1 MTELAHYRATRATAD
16 TPARRVLRFLMQ
28 PAALGLLLALLAAS
42 LLGNWFHRQAAASF
56 LSEERARI
64 AILEGSALADFVA
77 GKLAVPAESLP
88 GDEGA
93 AGPDPVALLQPALL
107 DWVDRTPDDDS
118 IRVVRLGGAQLLAS
132 THPAERAGDLPRRLT
147 RDEKWLFDLGQE
159 LRAAADTNQAEG
171 VFRKPQIDVSR
182 VGSGRI
188 RVTVPYLA
196 DGAIAGF
203 VQHERPLEAVASA
216 RAPLPWPLLVV
227 LPVALLWLV
236 ALALNRSGGAATSAT
251 RWILFLVA
259 LGLFSAAWYLYSSR
273 AVAGLEGI
281 AGDGNASVASAYTEL
296 RARVAGDAADRAT
309 DAGSANP
316 WDVDIFQRPR
326 GLLAADGRMNA
337 EATEATLESFRRPF
351 VRSLWGNWALGAVI
365 LAFFALGAARK
376 LRETVSE
383 YRYAYLY
390 VTPAMV
396 GMLILVFFPFIYGIT
411 LSFTGQTIFNTN
423 QPLTELFV
431 GLQNYVD
438 ILGNFD
444 VAKRTAEGWVIN
456 YQNFYWTLF
465 ITICWTM
472 SNVAVGVGL
481 GMTLALVLNT
491 PGLRFKAIYRV
502 LLILPWAIPNY
513 ITALIWK
520 ALFHQQFGAINQA
533 IQMFGGEPVAWFDGV
548 FSSFITGLATNG
560 WLSFPFMMVV
570 ILGGLQSI
578 SADMYEAATVE
589 GATRRQQFW
598 SITLPLLKPTLVPAV
613 ILSVVWTFNMFNV
626 IYLVS
631 GGEPAGANEILITK
645 AYKIAFE
652 EYRYA
657 YSAAYS
663 TVIFLILL
671 VYGVFQTRMTR
682 ATEAVH
688 T

>member
-1 MTELAHYRATRATAD
+1 MTDLAQYPTTRAAPAD
-16 TPARRVLRFLMQ
+16 TPARRTLRFLLQ
-28 PAALGLLLALLAAS
+28 PAALGLALALLVAG
-42 LLGNWFHRQAAASF
+42 LLGNWFHRQASAELVAD
-56 LSEERARI
+56 RQARI
-64 AILEGSALADFVA
+64 SILEGSALADFVA
-77 GKLAVPAESLP
+77 IQV
-88 GDEGA
+88 GA
-93 AGPDPVALLQPALL
+93 NPEDQAPLQQALL
-107 DWVDRTPDDDS
+107 DWVERSPGDDD
-118 IRVVRLGGAQLLAS
+118 IRVVRLGGARLLAS
-132 THPAERAGDLPRRLT
+132 THPTDRAGELPRRLT
-147 RDEKWLFDLGQE
+147 REEKWLFDLGQE
-159 LRAAADTNQAEG
+159 LRAAADTNASEG
-171 VFRKPQIDVSR
+171 VFRKPQIEVSR
-182 VGSGRI
+182 PGEGRI
-188 RVTVPYLA
+188 RVTVPYLS
-196 DGAIAGF
+196 DGQIAGF
-203 VQHERPLEAVASA
+203 VQHDRPLPAVSPL
-216 RAPLPWPLLVV
+216 RAPLPLALLVV
-227 LPVALLWLV
+227 VPLAVLWLA
-236 ALALNRSGGAATSAT
+236 ALALNRQGGVAAGAGK
-251 RWILFLVA
+251 WILFLVA
-259 LGLFSAAWYLYSSR
+259 VGLFSLAWYLYSSR
-273 AVAGLEGI
+273 ALEGLGTL
-281 AGDGNASVASAYTEL
+281 ADEGQSAVAEAYQEL
-296 RARVAGDAADRAT
+296 RSRVTGSDAAASGPD
-309 DAGSANP
+309 NP
-316 WDVDIFQRPR
+316 WDVDVFQRPR
-326 GLLAADGRMNA
+326 GLLTADGSPNADAVRAAAD
-337 EATEATLESFRRPF
+337 S
-351 VRSLWGNWALGAVI
+351 VRQPYARAMWGNWLLGLAVI
-365 LAFFALGAARK
+365 AFFALGAARR
-376 LRETVSE
+376 LRETISE

-396 GMLILVFFPFIYGIT
+396 GMLILVFFPFAYGIA

-423 QPLTELFV
+423 QPLTDLFV
-431 GLQNYVD
+431 GLQNYRD
-438 ILGNFD
+438 ILGDFD
-444 VAKRTAEGWVIN
+444 VARHTADGWVIN

-465 ITICWTM
+465 ITICWTVA
-472 SNVAVGVGL
+472 NVAIGVGL
-481 GMTLALVLNT
+481 GMVLALALNT
-491 PGLRFKAIYRV
+491 PGLKFKAIYRV

-548 FSSFITGLATNG
+548 FTSFLTGLATNG

-589 GATRRQQFW
+589 GASRRQQFW

>member
-1 MTELAHYRATRATAD
+1 MTDLAQHRRTQAATAD
-16 TPARRVLRFLMQ
+16 TPARRALRFVAQ
-28 PAALGLLLALLAAS
+28 PAALGLLLGLLAAV
-42 LLGNWFHRQAAASF
+42 LLGNWFHRQAAVGLVGDEQS
-56 LSEERARI
+56 RI

-77 GKLAVPAESLP
+77 GKLAADPDGTESLQS
-88 GDEGA
+88 
-93 AGPDPVALLQPALL
+93 ALLG
-107 DWVDRTPDDDS
+107 WVERSPYEDS

-132 THPAERAGDLPRRLT
+132 THAAERAEALPRRLT

-159 LRAAADTNQAEG
+159 LRAAAETNAAEG

-182 VGSGRI
+182 PAPDRI
-188 RVTVPYLA
+188 RVTVPYL
-196 DGAIAGF
+196 DEGAIAGF
-203 VQHERPLEAVASA
+203 VQHERPLDVAAVVI
-216 RAPLPWPLLVV
+216 RPPLPLSLLLIVPLAV
-227 LPVALLWLV
+227 LWL
-236 ALALNRSGGAATSAT
+236 AATRLNPAGGVAAGVN
-251 RWILFLVA
+251 RWILFILALVV
-259 LGLFSAAWYLYSSR
+259 FSAAWYLYSGR
-273 AVAGLEGI
+273 AVDSLAGM
-281 AGDGNASVASAYTEL
+281 ANDGQSAVAQSYQEL
-296 RARVAGDAADRAT
+296 RDRVAGDAAGRMTGGGTAVN
-309 DAGSANP
+309 A
-316 WDVDIFQRPR
+316 WDVDEFQRPR
-326 GLLAADGRMNA
+326 SLLAADGSIDPA
-337 EATEATLESFRRPF
+337 ASAAAIAAFQRPF
-351 VRSLWGNWALGAVI
+351 VKALWGNWVLGAAI
-365 LAFFALGAARK
+365 LAIFALGVARRV
-376 LRETVSE
+376 RETLSE
-383 YRYAYLY
+383 FRHAYLY

-396 GMLILVFFPFIYGIT
+396 GMLVLVFFPFIYGIT

-423 QPLTELFV
+423 QPLTELWV
-431 GLQNYVD
+431 GLQNYID

-465 ITICWTM
+465 ITICWTV
-472 SNVAVGVGL
+472 SNVALGVGL
-481 GMTLALVLNT
+481 GMILALALNT
-491 PGLRFKAIYRV
+491 PGLRFKAVYRV

-513 ITALIWK
+513 ITALIWQ

-548 FSSFITGLATNG
+548 FSSFMTGLATNG

-578 SADMYEAATVE
+578 SADMYEAATVD

-598 SITLPLLKPTLVPAV
+598 RITLPLLKPTLVPAV

-682 ATEAVH
+682 ATEAVN

>member
-1 MTELAHYRATRATAD
+1 VTDLAQHRRTQAATAD
-16 TPARRVLRFLMQ
+16 TPARRALRFVAQ
-28 PAALGLLLALLAAS
+28 PAALGLLLALLAAV
-42 LLGNWFHRQAAASF
+42 LLGNWFHRQAAVGLVADEQS
-56 LSEERARI
+56 RI

-77 GKLAVPAESLP
+77 GKLAADPDGTESLQS
-88 GDEGA
+88 
-93 AGPDPVALLQPALL
+93 ALLG
-107 DWVDRTPDDDS
+107 WVERSPYDDS

-132 THPAERAGDLPRRLT
+132 THAAERAEALPRRLT

-159 LRAAADTNQAEG
+159 LRAAADTNAAEG

-182 VGSGRI
+182 PAPNRI
-188 RVTVPYLA
+188 RVTVPYLDA
-196 DGAIAGF
+196 GAIAGF
-203 VQHERPLEAVASA
+203 VQHERPLDVADVVI
-216 RAPLPWPLLVV
+216 RPPLPL
-227 LPVALLWLV
+227 ALLLIVPLAVLWLAAARLNPAGGV
-236 ALALNRSGGAATSAT
+236 AAGAN
-251 RWILFLVA
+251 RWILFLLA
-259 LGLFSAAWYLYSSR
+259 LVVFSAAWYLYSGR
-273 AVAGLEGI
+273 AVDSLAGM
-281 AGDGNASVASAYTEL
+281 ANDGQSAVAQSYQEL
-296 RARVAGDAADRAT
+296 RDRVAGDAAGRM
-309 DAGSANP
+309 AGGGTAVNA
-316 WDVDIFQRPR
+316 WDVDEFQRPR
-326 GLLAADGRMNA
+326 GLLAPDGSIDPAASAAANA
-337 EATEATLESFRRPF
+337 AFQQPF
-351 VRSLWGNWALGAVI
+351 IKALWGNWVLGAVI
-365 LAFFALGAARK
+365 LAIFALGVARRV
-376 LRETVSE
+376 RETLSE
-383 YRYAYLY
+383 FRHAYLY

-396 GMLILVFFPFIYGIT
+396 GMLVLVFFPFIYGIT

-423 QPLTELFV
+423 QPLTELWV
-431 GLQNYVD
+431 GLQNYID
-438 ILGNFD
+438 ILGSFD

-465 ITICWTM
+465 ITICWTV

-481 GMTLALVLNT
+481 GMVLALALNT
-491 PGLRFKAIYRV
+491 PGLKGKAIYRV

>member
-1 MTELAHYRATRATAD
+1 MADLAQDRSQPAPAD
-16 TPARRVLRFLMQ
+16 TPVARGWRFLAQ
-28 PAALGLLLALLAAS
+28 PAAFGLLLALLAAG
-42 LLGNWFHRQAAASF
+42 LLGNWFHRQAATRLVADEQS
-56 LSEERARI
+56 RV

-77 GKLAVPAESLP
+77 GRMADP
-88 GDEGA
+88 DA
-93 AGPDPVALLQPALL
+93 AGTLQDALL
-107 DWVDRTPDDDS
+107 DWVARSPGDDS

-132 THPAERAGDLPRRLT
+132 TVAAERDGLPRRLT

-159 LRAAADTNQAEG
+159 LRAAAETNRAEG
-171 VFRKPQIDVSR
+171 VFRKPQIDLGR
-182 VGSGRI
+182 PAPDRI
-188 RVTVPYLA
+188 RVSVPYLV

-203 VQHERPLEAVASA
+203 VQHDGPVDAAAAAVRP
-216 RAPLPWPLLVV
+216 PLP
-227 LPVALLWLV
+227 LWLLLLLPLAAVWLAALKLNPAGGV
-236 ALALNRSGGAATSAT
+236 ARGPA
-251 RWILFLVA
+251 RWILFAVA
-259 LGLFSAAWYLYSSR
+259 LAAFGVAWYAYSSR
-273 AVAGLEGI
+273 AVAGLEALADRGET
-281 AGDGNASVASAYTEL
+281 AVAQAYDEL
-296 RARVAGDAADRAT
+296 RGRVAGDAAGRISGGE
-309 DAGSANP
+309 AGANP

-326 GLLAADGRMNA
+326 GLLGADGQTD
-337 EATEATLESFRRPF
+337 ATAAGAALSGFLRPF
-351 VRSLWGNWALGAVI
+351 ARALWGNAILGAVI
-365 LAFFALGAARK
+365 LAFFALGVGRRV
-376 LRETVSE
+376 RETLSE
-383 YRYAYLY
+383 FRHAYLY

-396 GMLILVFFPFIYGIT
+396 GMLVLVFFPFAYGIA

-423 QPLTELFV
+423 QPLTELWV

-438 ILGNFD
+438 ILGSFD

-456 YQNFYWTLF
+456 YQNLYWTLF
-465 ITICWTM
+465 ITICWTV
-472 SNVAVGVGL
+472 SNVAIGVGL
-481 GMTLALVLNT
+481 GMVLALALNT
-491 PGLRFKAIYRV
+491 PGLKGKAIYRV

-513 ITALIWK
+513 ITALIWR

-548 FSSFITGLATNG
+548 FTSFLTGLATNG

-598 SITLPLLKPTLVPAV
+598 RITLPLLKPTLVPAV

>member
-1 MTELAHYRATRATAD
+1 MTDLAQLRRTQAAAAD
-16 TPARRVLRFLMQ
+16 TPARRTLRFLAQ
-28 PAALGLLLALLAAS
+28 PAALGLLLALLAAV
-42 LLGNWFHRQAAASF
+42 LLGNWFHRQAAVGLVGDEQS
-56 LSEERARI
+56 RI

-77 GKLAVPAESLP
+77 GRLAA
-88 GDEGA
+88 D
-93 AGPDPVALLQPALL
+93 PDDTEALQSALLG
-107 DWVDRTPDDDS
+107 WVERSPYDDS

-132 THPAERAGDLPRRLT
+132 THAAERAEALPRRLT

-159 LRAAADTNQAEG
+159 LRAAADTNAAEG

-182 VGSGRI
+182 PTADRI
-188 RVTVPYLA
+188 RVTVPYL
-196 DGAIAGF
+196 DEGAIAGF
-203 VQHERPLEAVASA
+203 VQHERPLDVSAVVI
-216 RAPLPWPLLVV
+216 RPPLPL
-227 LPVALLWLV
+227 ALLLIVPLAVLWLAAIRLNPAGGV
-236 ALALNRSGGAATSAT
+236 AAGADRWLLFLLALA
-251 RWILFLVA
+251 V
-259 LGLFSAAWYLYSSR
+259 FSAAWYLYSGR
-273 AVAGLEGI
+273 AVDSLAGM
-281 AGDGNASVASAYTEL
+281 ANDGQSAVAQSYQEL
-296 RARVAGDAADRAT
+296 RDRVAGDAAGRMAGG
-309 DAGSANP
+309 GSAVNA
-316 WDVDIFQRPR
+316 WDVDEFQRPR
-326 GLLAADGRMNA
+326 SLLAPDGSIDPAASAAANA
-337 EATEATLESFRRPF
+337 AFQQPF
-351 VRSLWGNWALGAVI
+351 VKALWGNWVLGAVI
-365 LAFFALGAARK
+365 LAIFALGVARRV
-376 LRETVSE
+376 RETLSE
-383 YRYAYLY
+383 FRHAYLY

-396 GMLILVFFPFIYGIT
+396 GMLVLVFFPFIYGIT

-423 QPLTELFV
+423 QPLTELWV
-431 GLQNYVD
+431 GLQNYID
-438 ILGNFD
+438 ILGSFD

-465 ITICWTM
+465 ITICWTV

-481 GMTLALVLNT
+481 GMVLALALNT
-491 PGLRFKAIYRV
+491 PGLKGKAIYRV

>member
-1 MTELAHYRATRATAD
+1 VIDLAQHRSTQDQTAD
-16 TPARRVLRFLMQ
+16 TPARRALRFVAQ
-28 PAALGLLLALLAAS
+28 PAALGLLLALLAAV
-42 LLGNWFHRQAAASF
+42 LLGNWFHRQAAVGLVAD
-56 LSEERARI
+56 EQARI

-77 GKLAVPAESLP
+77 GKLAADPEGTESL
-88 GDEGA
+88 
-93 AGPDPVALLQPALL
+93 QSALL
-107 DWVDRTPDDDS
+107 DWVERSPYEDS

-132 THPAERAGDLPRRLT
+132 THAAERAAGLPRRLT

-159 LRAAADTNQAEG
+159 LRAAADTNAAEG

-182 VGSGRI
+182 PAPDRI
-188 RVTVPYLA
+188 RVTVPYL
-196 DGAIAGF
+196 DEGAIAGF
-203 VQHERPLEAVASA
+203 VQHERPLDVSAVVI
-216 RAPLPWPLLVV
+216 RPPLPLWLLLIVPLAVLWLAATRLNPAGGVAAGANRWLLFLLALVV
-227 LPVALLWLV
+227 
-236 ALALNRSGGAATSAT
+236 
-251 RWILFLVA
+251 
-259 LGLFSAAWYLYSSR
+259 FSAAWYLYTGR
-273 AVAGLEGI
+273 AVDSLAGM
-281 AGDGNASVASAYTEL
+281 ANDGQSAVAQSYQEL
-296 RARVAGDAADRAT
+296 RDRVAGEAAGRMT
-309 DAGSANP
+309 DGGTAVNA
-316 WDVDIFQRPR
+316 WDVDEFQRPR
-326 GLLAADGRMNA
+326 GLLAADGSIDPAASAAANA
-337 EATEATLESFRRPF
+337 AFQQPF
-351 VRSLWGNWALGAVI
+351 VKALWGNWVLGTVI
-365 LAFFALGAARK
+365 LAIFALGVARRV
-376 LRETVSE
+376 RETLSE
-383 YRYAYLY
+383 FRHAYLY

-396 GMLILVFFPFIYGIT
+396 GMLVLVFFPFIYGIT

-423 QPLTELFV
+423 QPLTELWV
-431 GLQNYVD
+431 GLQNYID
-438 ILGNFD
+438 ILGSFD

-465 ITICWTM
+465 ITICWTV
-472 SNVAVGVGL
+472 SNVGVGVGL
-481 GMTLALVLNT
+481 GMVLALALNT
-491 PGLRFKAIYRV
+491 PGLKGKAIYRV

-548 FSSFITGLATNG
+548 FTSFMTGLATNG

>member
-1 MTELAHYRATRATAD
+1 MSELAHYHPTKARAAD
-16 TPARRVLRFLMQ
+16 TPARRTLRFLLQ
-28 PAALGLLLALLAAS
+28 PAAIGLFLALLAAV
-42 LLGNWFHRQAAASF
+42 LLGNWFHRQAATGLVAD
-56 LSEERARI
+56 ERSRV

-77 GKLAVPAESLP
+77 GKLAASPDDPASL
-88 GDEGA
+88 
-93 AGPDPVALLQPALL
+93 QQALL
-107 DWVDRTPDDDS
+107 DWVDRSPHDDT
-118 IRVVRLGGAQLLAS
+118 IRVVRLGGARLLAS
-132 THPAERAGDLPRRLT
+132 THPSDRQGELPRRLR

-159 LRAAADTNQAEG
+159 LRAAADTNASEG

-182 VGSGRI
+182 PGNGRI
-188 RVTVPYLA
+188 RVTVPYLS
-196 DGAIAGF
+196 DGEIVGF
-203 VQHERPLEAVASA
+203 VQHERPLDPIPAA
-216 RAPLPWPLLVV
+216 RAPVPVLLWLV
-227 LPVALLWLV
+227 LPVALLWLA
-236 ALALNRSGGAATSAT
+236 ALRLNRAGGVAPGGA

-259 LGLFSAAWYLYSSR
+259 LGLFSGAWYLYSSR
-273 AVAGLEGI
+273 AISSLE
-281 AGDGNASVASAYTEL
+281 ATASEGQAAVSEAYRDL
-296 RARVAGDAADRAT
+296 SGRVAGAA
-309 DAGSANP
+309 AGQVSGGASAPNP
-316 WDVDIFQRPR
+316 WDVDEFQRPR
-326 GLLAADGRMNA
+326 GLLAADGSVD
-337 EATEATLESFRRPF
+337 EAATRAALEAMEAPF
-351 VRSLWGNWALGAVI
+351 TRSLWGNWVLGAVI
-365 LAFFALGAARK
+365 VAFFALGVARK

-390 VTPAMV
+390 VTPAML
-396 GMLILVFFPFIYGIT
+396 GMLVLVFFPFAYGIT

-423 QPLTELFV
+423 QPLTELWV
-431 GLQNYVD
+431 GLQNYID
-438 ILGNFD
+438 ILGDFD
-444 VAKRTAEGWVIN
+444 VAKQTAGGWVIN

-465 ITICWTM
+465 VTICWTV
-472 SNVAVGVGL
+472 SNVTVGVTL
-481 GMTLALVLNT
+481 GMILALTLNT
-491 PGLRFKAIYRV
+491 PGLRFKPIYRV

-520 ALFHQQFGAINQA
+520 ALFHQQFGAFNQA

-548 FSSFITGLATNG
+548 FSSFMTGLMTNG

-589 GATRRQQFW
+589 GASRAQQFW
-598 SITLPLLKPTLVPAV
+598 RITLPLLKPTLVPAV
-613 ILSVVWTFNMFNV
+613 ILSVVWTFNMFNI

>member
-1 MTELAHYRATRATAD
+1 MTDLAQLRRTQAATAD
-16 TPARRVLRFLMQ
+16 TPARRALRFVAQ
-28 PAALGLLLALLAAS
+28 PAALGLLLALLAAV
-42 LLGNWFHRQAAASF
+42 LLGNWFHRQAAVGLVADEQS
-56 LSEERARI
+56 RI

-77 GKLAVPAESLP
+77 GKLAEDPDGTESLQS
-88 GDEGA
+88 
-93 AGPDPVALLQPALL
+93 ALLG
-107 DWVDRTPDDDS
+107 WVERSPYEDS

-132 THPAERAGDLPRRLT
+132 THAAERTEALPRRLT

-159 LRAAADTNQAEG
+159 LRAAADTNAAEG

-182 VGSGRI
+182 PTPDRI
-188 RVTVPYLA
+188 RVTVPYL
-196 DGAIAGF
+196 DEGAIAGF
-203 VQHERPLEAVASA
+203 VQHERPLDVADVVI
-216 RAPLPWPLLVV
+216 RPPLPL
-227 LPVALLWLV
+227 ALLLIVPLAVLWL
-236 ALALNRSGGAATSAT
+236 AATRLNPAGGVAAGAN
-251 RWILFLVA
+251 RWILFMLALVV
-259 LGLFSAAWYLYSSR
+259 FSAAWYLYSGR
-273 AVAGLEGI
+273 AVDSLAGI
-281 AGDGNASVASAYTEL
+281 AGDGQSAVAQSYQEL
-296 RARVAGDAADRAT
+296 RDRVAGDAAGRM
-309 DAGSANP
+309 AGGGTAVNA
-316 WDVDIFQRPR
+316 WDVDEFQRPR
-326 GLLAADGRMNA
+326 GLLAPDGSIDPAASAAANA
-337 EATEATLESFRRPF
+337 AFQQPF
-351 VRSLWGNWALGAVI
+351 FKALWGNWVLGAVI
-365 LAFFALGAARK
+365 LAIFALGVARRV
-376 LRETVSE
+376 RETLSE
-383 YRYAYLY
+383 FRHAYLY

-396 GMLILVFFPFIYGIT
+396 GMLVLVFFPFIYGIT

-423 QPLTELFV
+423 QPLTELWV
-431 GLQNYVD
+431 GLQNYID
-438 ILGNFD
+438 ILGSFD

-465 ITICWTM
+465 ITICWTV

-481 GMTLALVLNT
+481 GMVLALALNT
-491 PGLRFKAIYRV
+491 PGLKGKAIYRV

>member
-1 MTELAHYRATRATAD
+1 VIDLAQHRSTQDATAD
-16 TPARRVLRFLMQ
+16 TPARRTLRFVAQ
-28 PAALGLLLALLAAS
+28 PAALGLLLALLAAV
-42 LLGNWFHRQAAASF
+42 LLGNWFHRQAAVGLVGDEQS
-56 LSEERARI
+56 RI

-77 GKLAVPAESLP
+77 GRLAADSDGTESLQS
-88 GDEGA
+88 
-93 AGPDPVALLQPALL
+93 ALLG
-107 DWVDRTPDDDS
+107 WVERSPYEDS

-132 THPAERAGDLPRRLT
+132 THATERAEALPRRLT

-159 LRAAADTNQAEG
+159 LRAAADTNAAEG

-182 VGSGRI
+182 PTPDRI
-188 RVTVPYLA
+188 RVTVPYL
-196 DGAIAGF
+196 DEGAIAGF
-203 VQHERPLEAVASA
+203 VQHERPLDVSAVVI
-216 RAPLPWPLLVV
+216 RPPLPLSWLLIVPLAV
-227 LPVALLWLV
+227 LWL
-236 ALALNRSGGAATSAT
+236 AATRLNPAGGVAAGAN
-251 RWILFLVA
+251 RWILFLLA
-259 LGLFSAAWYLYSSR
+259 LAVFSAAWYLYSGR
-273 AVAGLEGI
+273 AVDSLAGM
-281 AGDGNASVASAYTEL
+281 ASDGQSAVAQSYQEL
-296 RARVAGDAADRAT
+296 RDRVAGDAAGRMTGGGTAV
-309 DAGSANP
+309 DA
-316 WDVDIFQRPR
+316 WDVDEFQRPR
-326 GLLAADGRMNA
+326 GLLAADGSIDAAASAAANA
-337 EATEATLESFRRPF
+337 AFQQPF
-351 VRSLWGNWALGAVI
+351 VKALWGNWVLGTVI
-365 LAFFALGAARK
+365 LAIFALGVARRV
-376 LRETVSE
+376 RETLSE
-383 YRYAYLY
+383 FRHAYLY

-396 GMLILVFFPFIYGIT
+396 GMLVLVFFPFIYGIT

-423 QPLTELFV
+423 QPLTELWV
-431 GLQNYVD
+431 GLQNYID
-438 ILGNFD
+438 ILGSFD

-465 ITICWTM
+465 ITICWTV

-481 GMTLALVLNT
+481 GMVLALALNT
-491 PGLRFKAIYRV
+491 PGLKGKAIYRV

-548 FSSFITGLATNG
+548 FTSFMTGLATNG

>member
-1 MTELAHYRATRATAD
+1 MSDLAHYRKARTVAAD
-16 TPARRVLRFLMQ
+16 TPARRTLRFLLQ
-28 PAALGLLLALLAAS
+28 PAALGLLLALLVAA
-42 LLGNWFHRQAAASF
+42 LLGNWFHRQAATSLLAD
-56 LSEERARI
+56 EQTRI
-64 AILEGSALADFVA
+64 AILEGSALADLVA
-77 GKLAVPAESLP
+77 VTLAANPDDLAPLQ
-88 GDEGA
+88 A
-93 AGPDPVALLQPALL
+93 AVE
-107 DWVDRTPDDDS
+107 DWVERSPGDDS
-118 IRVVRLGGAQLLAS
+118 IRVVRLGGARLLAS
-132 THPAERAGDLPRRLT
+132 THSTERAGELPRRLT
-147 RDEKWLFDLGQE
+147 NDEKWLFDLGQE
-159 LRAAADTNQAEG
+159 LRAAADTNRAEG
-171 VFRKPQIDVSR
+171 VFRKPQVDVSR
-182 VGSGRI
+182 PGSGRI
-188 RVTVPYLA
+188 RVTVPYLS

-203 VQHERPLEAVASA
+203 VQHELPLEAPATVPP
-216 RAPLPWPLLVV
+216 PLPFALLLV
-227 LPVALLWLV
+227 LPLAVFWIVALG
-236 ALALNRSGGAATSAT
+236 LNRSGDPAQGSA

-273 AVAGLEGI
+273 AVTGLE
-281 AGDGNASVASAYTEL
+281 AAANDGNAAVAAAYLDL
-296 RARVAGDAADRAT
+296 RERALGAAAGDVTGGGGA
-309 DAGSANP
+309 ANP
-316 WDVDIFQRPR
+316 WDVDVFQRPR
-326 GLLAADGRMNA
+326 GLLDADGQLNQQ
-337 EATEATLESFRRPF
+337 ATEAALESFRQPF
-351 VRSLWGNWALGAVI
+351 ARSLWGNWAVGAVI

-383 YRYAYLY
+383 FRYAYLY
-390 VTPAMV
+390 VTPAML
-396 GMLILVFFPFIYGIT
+396 GMLVLVFFPFIYGIT
-411 LSFTGQTIFNTN
+411 LSFTGQTIFNTH
-423 QPLTELFV
+423 QPLTELFI

-438 ILGNFD
+438 IIGDVD
-444 VAKRTAEGWVIN
+444 VARRTAEGWVIN

-465 ITICWTM
+465 ITICWTV
-472 SNVAVGVGL
+472 SNVAIGVGL
-481 GMTLALVLNT
+481 GMVLALALNT
-491 PGLRFKAIYRV
+491 PGLRFKPIYRV

-598 SITLPLLKPTLVPAV
+598 RITLPLLKPTLVPAV

>member
-1 MTELAHYRATRATAD
+1 MTELAQLRRTQAATAD
-16 TPARRVLRFLMQ
+16 TPARRALRFVAQ
-28 PAALGLLLALLAAS
+28 PAALGLLLALLAAV
-42 LLGNWFHRQAAASF
+42 LLGNWFHRQAAVGLVADEQS
-56 LSEERARI
+56 RI

-77 GKLAVPAESLP
+77 GKLAADPDGTESL
-88 GDEGA
+88 
-93 AGPDPVALLQPALL
+93 QSALL
-107 DWVDRTPDDDS
+107 DWVERSPYEDS

-132 THPAERAGDLPRRLT
+132 THAAERAEALPRRLT

-159 LRAAADTNQAEG
+159 LRAAADTNAAEG

-182 VGSGRI
+182 PTPDRI
-188 RVTVPYLA
+188 RVTVPYL
-196 DGAIAGF
+196 DEGAIAGF
-203 VQHERPLEAVASA
+203 VQHDRPLDVADVVI
-216 RAPLPWPLLVV
+216 RPPLPL
-227 LPVALLWLV
+227 ALLLIVPLAVLWL
-236 ALALNRSGGAATSAT
+236 AATRLNPAGGVAAGAN
-251 RWILFLVA
+251 RWILFLLA
-259 LGLFSAAWYLYSSR
+259 LVVFSAAWYLYSGR
-273 AVAGLEGI
+273 AVDSLAGI
-281 AGDGNASVASAYTEL
+281 AGDGQSAVAQSYQEL
-296 RARVAGDAADRAT
+296 RDRVAGDAAGRMAGG
-309 DAGSANP
+309 GSAVNA
-316 WDVDIFQRPR
+316 WDVDEFQRPR
-326 GLLAADGRMNA
+326 GLLAPDGSIDPAASAAANA
-337 EATEATLESFRRPF
+337 AFQQPF
-351 VRSLWGNWALGAVI
+351 VKALWGNWVLGAVI
-365 LAFFALGAARK
+365 LAIFALGVARRV
-376 LRETVSE
+376 RETLSE
-383 YRYAYLY
+383 FRHAYLY

-396 GMLILVFFPFIYGIT
+396 GMLVLVFFPFIYGIT

-423 QPLTELFV
+423 QPLTELWV
-431 GLQNYVD
+431 GLQNYID
-438 ILGNFD
+438 ILGSFD

-465 ITICWTM
+465 ITICWTV

-481 GMTLALVLNT
+481 GMVLALALNT
-491 PGLRFKAIYRV
+491 PGLKGKAIYRV

-548 FSSFITGLATNG
+548 FTSFMTGLATNG

>member
-1 MTELAHYRATRATAD
+1 MSELARSHGIRVTAAD
-16 TPARRVLRFLMQ
+16 TTARRALRFLLQ
-28 PAALGLLLALLAAS
+28 PAALGLLLALLVAG
-42 LLGNWFHRQAAASF
+42 LLGNWFYRQAAAD
-56 LSEERARI
+56 LVEREHSRV
-64 AILEGSALADFVA
+64 AILEGSALAYAVA
-77 GKLAVPAESLP
+77 ARLAAAPDDAAALQASL
-88 GDEGA
+88 
-93 AGPDPVALLQPALL
+93 Q
-107 DWVDRTPDDDS
+107 DWVERSPQDDA
-118 IRVVRLGGAQLLAS
+118 IRVVRLSGARLLAS
-132 THPAERAGDLPRRLT
+132 THPAERSGELPRRLT
-147 RDEKWLFDLGQE
+147 KEEKWLFDLGQV
-159 LRAAADTNQAEG
+159 LRAAADTNRAEG
-171 VFRKPQIDVSR
+171 VFRKPQIDVTR
-182 VGSGRI
+182 VGTGRI
-188 RVTVPYLA
+188 RVTVPYLI
-196 DGAIAGF
+196 DGEIAGF
-203 VQHERPLEAVASA
+203 VQHERPLEAVAPV
-216 RAPLPWPLLVV
+216 RAPVPLLLLVV
-227 LPVALLWLV
+227 LPLAALWLA
-236 ALALNRSGGAATSAT
+236 ALGLNRSGGVPAGSA
-251 RWILFLVA
+251 RWVLFLVA
-259 LGLFSAAWYLYSSR
+259 LGLFSVAWYLYAGR
-273 AVAGLEGI
+273 AGAGLEGL
-281 AGDGNASVASAYTEL
+281 AGDGQAAVAKAYQEL
-296 RARVAGDAADRAT
+296 RTRVGGDAALSA
-309 DAGSANP
+309 DAANP
-316 WDVDIFQRPR
+316 WDVDEFQRPR
-326 GLLAADGRMNA
+326 GLLGADGSAVAKA
-337 EATEATLESFRRPF
+337 EQAALAAMKAPF
-351 VRSLWGNWALGAVI
+351 ARAMWGNWALGAVI
-365 LAFFALGAARK
+365 LAFFALGLARK

-383 YRYAYLY
+383 YRDAYLY
-390 VTPAMV
+390 VTPAMF
-396 GMLILVFFPFIYGIT
+396 GMLILVFFPFIYGIA

-423 QPLTELFV
+423 QPLSELFV
-431 GLQNYVD
+431 GLQNYAD

-444 VAKRTAEGWVIN
+444 VAKRAAEGWVIN

-465 ITICWTM
+465 ITLCWTI
-472 SNVAVGVGL
+472 SNVALGVALGL
-481 GMTLALVLNT
+481 VLALALNT

-520 ALFHQQFGAINQA
+520 ALFHQQFGAVNQA
-533 IQMFGGEPVAWFDGV
+533 IQMFGGKPVAWFDGV
-548 FSSFITGLATNG
+548 FSSFITGLSTNA

>member
-1 MTELAHYRATRATAD
+1 VIDLAQHRSTQETTAD
-16 TPARRVLRFLMQ
+16 TPARRALRFVAQ
-28 PAALGLLLALLAAS
+28 PAALGLLLALLAAV
-42 LLGNWFHRQAAASF
+42 LLGNWFHRQAAVGLVGDEQS
-56 LSEERARI
+56 RI

-77 GKLAVPAESLP
+77 GKLAADPEDTGSLQ
-88 GDEGA
+88 G
-93 AGPDPVALLQPALL
+93 ALL
-107 DWVDRTPDDDS
+107 DWVERSPYDDS

-132 THPAERAGDLPRRLT
+132 THAAERAEALPRRLT

-159 LRAAADTNQAEG
+159 LRAAADTNAAEG

-182 VGSGRI
+182 PAPDRI
-188 RVTVPYLA
+188 RVTVPYL
-196 DGAIAGF
+196 DEGAIAGF
-203 VQHERPLEAVASA
+203 VQHERPLDVAAVVI
-216 RAPLPWPLLVV
+216 RPPVPL
-227 LPVALLWLV
+227 ALLLIVPLAVLWL
-236 ALALNRSGGAATSAT
+236 AATRLNPAGGVAAGAN
-251 RWILFLVA
+251 RWILFLLALVA
-259 LGLFSAAWYLYSSR
+259 FSAAWYVYSGR
-273 AVAGLEGI
+273 AVDSLAGM
-281 AGDGNASVASAYTEL
+281 ANDGQSAVAQSYQDL
-296 RARVAGDAADRAT
+296 RDRVAGDAAGRMTGGGTAVN
-309 DAGSANP
+309 A
-316 WDVDIFQRPR
+316 WDGDEFQRPR
-326 GLLAADGRMNA
+326 GLLAPDGSIDPAASAAANA
-337 EATEATLESFRRPF
+337 AFQQPF
-351 VRSLWGNWALGAVI
+351 VKALWGNWVLGAVI
-365 LAFFALGAARK
+365 LAIFALGVARRV
-376 LRETVSE
+376 RETLSE
-383 YRYAYLY
+383 FRHAYLY

-396 GMLILVFFPFIYGIT
+396 GMLVLVFFPFIYGIT

-423 QPLTELFV
+423 QPLTELWV
-431 GLQNYVD
+431 GLQNYID
-438 ILGNFD
+438 ILGSFD

-465 ITICWTM
+465 ITICWTA

-481 GMTLALVLNT
+481 GMVLALALNT
-491 PGLRFKAIYRV
+491 PGLKGKAIYRV

>member
-1 MTELAHYRATRATAD
+1 VTDLAQHRRTQAAAAD
-16 TPARRVLRFLMQ
+16 TPARRALRFVAQ
-28 PAALGLLLALLAAS
+28 PAALGLLLALLAAV
-42 LLGNWFHRQAAASF
+42 LLGNWFHRQAAVGLVGDEQS
-56 LSEERARI
+56 RI

-77 GKLAVPAESLP
+77 GKLAADPDGTESLQS
-88 GDEGA
+88 
-93 AGPDPVALLQPALL
+93 ALLG
-107 DWVDRTPDDDS
+107 WVERSPYEDS

-132 THPAERAGDLPRRLT
+132 THAAERAEALPRRLT

-159 LRAAADTNQAEG
+159 LRAAADTNAAEG

-182 VGSGRI
+182 PAPDRI
-188 RVTVPYLA
+188 RVTVPYL
-196 DGAIAGF
+196 DEGAIAGF
-203 VQHERPLEAVASA
+203 VQHERPLDVSAVVI
-216 RAPLPWPLLVV
+216 RPPLPLSWLLIVPLAV
-227 LPVALLWLV
+227 LWL
-236 ALALNRSGGAATSAT
+236 AATRLNPAGGVAAGAN
-251 RWILFLVA
+251 RWILFILALVV
-259 LGLFSAAWYLYSSR
+259 FSAAWYLYSGR
-273 AVAGLEGI
+273 AVDSLAGM
-281 AGDGNASVASAYTEL
+281 AGDGQSAVAQSYQEL
-296 RARVAGDAADRAT
+296 RDRVAGDAAGRMTGGGTAVN
-309 DAGSANP
+309 A
-316 WDVDIFQRPR
+316 WDVDEFQRPR
-326 GLLAADGRMNA
+326 GLLAADGSIDPA
-337 EATEATLESFRRPF
+337 ASAAAIAAFQQPF
-351 VRSLWGNWALGAVI
+351 VKALWGNWVLGAAI
-365 LAFFALGAARK
+365 LAIFALGVARRV
-376 LRETVSE
+376 RETLSE
-383 YRYAYLY
+383 FRHAYLY

-396 GMLILVFFPFIYGIT
+396 GMLVLVFFPFIYGIT

-423 QPLTELFV
+423 QPLTELWV
-431 GLQNYVD
+431 GLQNYID
-438 ILGNFD
+438 ILGSFD

-465 ITICWTM
+465 ITVCWTV

-481 GMTLALVLNT
+481 GMVLALALNT
-491 PGLRFKAIYRV
+491 PGLRGKAIYRV

-520 ALFHQQFGAINQA
+520 ALFHQQFGAINQG
-533 IQMFGGEPVAWFDGV
+533 IQMLGGEPVAWFDGV
-548 FSSFITGLATNG
+548 FTSFMTGLATNG

>member
-1 MTELAHYRATRATAD
+1 MSELAQTRGARAKAAD
-16 TPARRVLRFLMQ
+16 TSARRALRFLLQ
-28 PAALGLLLALLAAS
+28 PAALGLLLALLAAG
-42 LLGNWFHRQAAASF
+42 LLGNWFYRQAAAS
-56 LSEERARI
+56 LVEREHARV
-64 AILEGSALADFVA
+64 AILEGSALADAVA
-77 GKLAVPAESLP
+77 ARLA
-88 GDEGA
+88 A
-93 AGPDPVALLQPALL
+93 APDDTAALQAGLQ
-107 DWVDRTPDDDS
+107 DWVGRSPQDDA
-118 IRVVRLGGAQLLAS
+118 IRVVRLGGARLLAS
-132 THPAERAGDLPRRLT
+132 THPAERSGELPRRLT
-147 RDEKWLFDLGQE
+147 KEEKWLFDLGQE
-159 LRAAADTNQAEG
+159 LRAAADTNRAEG
-171 VFRKPQIDVSR
+171 VFRKPQIDVTR
-182 VGSGRI
+182 VGTGRI
-188 RVTVPYLA
+188 RVTVPYLI
-196 DGAIAGF
+196 DGEIAGF
-203 VQHERPLEAVASA
+203 VQHEGPLEAVAPV
-216 RAPLPWPLLVV
+216 RAPVPLLLLVI
-227 LPVALLWLV
+227 LPLAVLWLA
-236 ALALNRSGGAATSAT
+236 ALGVNRSGGLPSGGA
-251 RWILFLVA
+251 RWVLFLVA
-259 LGLFSAAWYLYSSR
+259 LGVFSVAWYLYAGR
-273 AVAGLEGI
+273 AGAGLDGLAADGQAAVAK
-281 AGDGNASVASAYTEL
+281 AYQEL
-296 RARVAGDAADRAT
+296 RARVGGGAALGAE
-309 DAGSANP
+309 AANP
-316 WDVDIFQRPR
+316 WDVDEFQRPR
-326 GLLAADGRMNA
+326 GLLGADGSA
-337 EATEATLESFRRPF
+337 VTEAEQAALAALHAPF
-351 VRSLWGNWALGAVI
+351 TRALWGNWVLGAVI
-365 LAFFALGAARK
+365 LAFFALGLAHR

-383 YRYAYLY
+383 FRHAYLY
-390 VTPAMV
+390 VTPAMF

-431 GLQNYVD
+431 GLQNYAD

-444 VAKRTAEGWVIN
+444 VAKRSAEGWVIN

-465 ITICWTM
+465 ITLCWTI
-472 SNVAVGVGL
+472 SNVALGVGL
-481 GMTLALVLNT
+481 GMVLALALNT

-520 ALFHQQFGAINQA
+520 ALFHQQFGAVNQA
-533 IQMFGGEPVAWFDGV
+533 IQMFGGKPVAWFDGV

>member
-1 MTELAHYRATRATAD
+1 MSELPHLREGKRRAPERGAWS
-16 TPARRVLRFLMQ
+16 VLLQ
-28 PAALGLLLALLAAS
+28 PAAIGLLLALLAGA
-42 LLGNWFHRQAAASF
+42 LLGNWFHRQAATRLVAGQQ
-56 LSEERARI
+56 ARTVV
-64 AILEGSALADFVA
+64 LEGSALAELVA
-77 GKLAVPAESLP
+77 ARIAQAPDDPASLQSAVA
-88 GDEGA
+88 
-93 AGPDPVALLQPALL
+93 
-107 DWVDRTPDDDS
+107 DWVARSPGEDA

-132 THPAERAGDLPRRLT
+132 THPADLQGELPRRLG
-147 RDEKWLFDLGQE
+147 REEKWLFDLGQE
-159 LRAAADTNQAEG
+159 LRAAADTNRAEG
-171 VFRKPQIDVSR
+171 VFRKPQIEVSR
-182 VGSGRI
+182 PAPGRI
-188 RVTVPYLA
+188 RVTVPYLSE
-196 DGAIAGF
+196 GEIAGF
-203 VQHERPLEAVASA
+203 VQHDAPEAVAAVGA
-216 RAPLPWPLLVV
+216 RAPVPLALLVL
-227 LPVALLWLV
+227 LPVVVFGAIVLLARGRTGLQSRT
-236 ALALNRSGGAATSAT
+236 A
-251 RWILFLVA
+251 RWVLFAIA
-259 LGLFSAAWYLYSSR
+259 LGLFSAAWYYYSSR
-273 AVAGLEGI
+273 TLAGLDSLAMG
-281 AGDGNASVASAYTEL
+281 GNAEVAQSYQEL
-296 RARVAGDAADRAT
+296 RARVGGASADAVT
-309 DAGSANP
+309 DGGGAPNP
-316 WDVDIFQRPR
+316 WDVDEFQRPR
-326 GLLAADGRMNA
+326 GLLFADGRTD
-337 EATEATLESFRRPF
+337 EAAAAKVLDAFRAPVARAM
-351 VRSLWGNWALGAVI
+351 WGNWVLGAVI

-376 LRETVSE
+376 LRETLVE
-383 YRYAYLY
+383 YKYAYLY

-396 GMLILVFFPFIYGIT
+396 GMLVLVFFPFIYGIT

-438 ILGNFD
+438 IIGDVD
-444 VAKRTAEGWVIN
+444 VAKRAAEGWVIN

-465 ITICWTM
+465 ITICWTV
-472 SNVAVGVGL
+472 SNVALGVTL
-481 GMTLALVLNT
+481 GMILALTLNT

-598 SITLPLLKPTLVPAV
+598 RITMPLLKPTLVPAV

>member
-1 MTELAHYRATRATAD
+1 VIDLAQHRSTQETTAD
-16 TPARRVLRFLMQ
+16 TPARRALRFVAQ
-28 PAALGLLLALLAAS
+28 PAALGLLLALLAAV
-42 LLGNWFHRQAAASF
+42 LLGNWFHRQAAVGLVGDEQS
-56 LSEERARI
+56 RI

-77 GKLAVPAESLP
+77 GKLAADPEDTGSLQ
-88 GDEGA
+88 G
-93 AGPDPVALLQPALL
+93 ALL
-107 DWVDRTPDDDS
+107 DWVERSPYDDS

-132 THPAERAGDLPRRLT
+132 THAAERAEALPRRLT

-159 LRAAADTNQAEG
+159 LRAAADTNAAEG

-182 VGSGRI
+182 PAPDRI
-188 RVTVPYLA
+188 RVTVPYL
-196 DGAIAGF
+196 DEGAIAGF
-203 VQHERPLEAVASA
+203 VQHERPLDVAAVVI
-216 RAPLPWPLLVV
+216 RPPVPL
-227 LPVALLWLV
+227 ALLLIVPLAVLWL
-236 ALALNRSGGAATSAT
+236 AATRLNPAGGVAAGAN
-251 RWILFLVA
+251 RWILFLLALVA
-259 LGLFSAAWYLYSSR
+259 FSAAWYVYSGR
-273 AVAGLEGI
+273 AVDSLAGM
-281 AGDGNASVASAYTEL
+281 ANDGQSAVAQSYQDL
-296 RARVAGDAADRAT
+296 RDRVAGDAAGRMTGGGTAVN
-309 DAGSANP
+309 A
-316 WDVDIFQRPR
+316 WDVDEFQRPR
-326 GLLAADGRMNA
+326 GLLAPDGSIDPAASAAANA
-337 EATEATLESFRRPF
+337 AFQQPF
-351 VRSLWGNWALGAVI
+351 VKALWGNWVLGAVI
-365 LAFFALGAARK
+365 LAIFALGVARRV
-376 LRETVSE
+376 RETLSE
-383 YRYAYLY
+383 FRHAYLY

-396 GMLILVFFPFIYGIT
+396 GMLVLVFFPFIYGIT

-423 QPLTELFV
+423 QPLTELWV
-431 GLQNYVD
+431 GLQNYID
-438 ILGNFD
+438 ILGSFD

-465 ITICWTM
+465 ITICWTV

-481 GMTLALVLNT
+481 GMVLALALNT
-491 PGLRFKAIYRV
+491 PGLKGKAIYRV

>member
-1 MTELAHYRATRATAD
+1 MSDLAHYRAVRVTAD

-42 LLGNWFHRQAAASF
+42 LLGNWFHRQAAARLVSDEQ
-56 LSEERARI
+56 SRI
-64 AILEGSALADFVA
+64 AILEGSAFADFVA
-77 GKLAVPAESLP
+77 GRLAA
-88 GDEGA
+88 
-93 AGPDPVALLQPALL
+93 DPQDTEALQSAML
-107 DWVDRTPDDDS
+107 DWVERSPHDDS

-182 VGSGRI
+182 VGAGRI

-227 LPVALLWLV
+227 LPLALLWLV
-236 ALALNRSGGAATSAT
+236 ALALNRSGGVATGAT

-259 LGLFSAAWYLYSSR
+259 LGLFSTAWYLYSSR
-273 AVAGLEGI
+273 AVGGLEGM
-281 AGDGNASVASAYTEL
+281 AGDGNASVAAAYTEL

-326 GLLAADGRMNA
+326 GLLGADGGMNA
-337 EATEATLESFRRPF
+337 VATGTALEAFTRPF

-396 GMLILVFFPFIYGIT
+396 GMLVLVFFPFIYGIT

-438 ILGNFD
+438 ILGDFD

-465 ITICWTM
+465 ITVCWTV
-472 SNVAVGVGL
+472 SNVALGLGL
-481 GMTLALVLNT
+481 GMILALALNT

-513 ITALIWK
+513 ITALIWQ

-548 FSSFITGLATNG
+548 FSSFLTGLATNG

-631 GGEPAGANEILITK
+631 GGEPAGANEILITR

>member
-1 MTELAHYRATRATAD
+1 MSELVHYHEARARAAD
-16 TPARRVLRFLMQ
+16 TPVRRALRFLLQ
-28 PAALGLLLALLAAS
+28 PAALGMFLALVAAG
-42 LLGNWFHRQAAASF
+42 LLGSWFYRQAAVD
-56 LSEERARI
+56 LVSEKQSRI
-64 AILEGSALADFVA
+64 SILEGSALADFVSRRISEAPDDAASLQA
-77 GKLAVPAESLP
+77 G
-88 GDEGA
+88 
-93 AGPDPVALLQPALL
+93 LQE
-107 DWVDRTPDDDS
+107 WVDLTPDDDS
-118 IRVVRLGGAQLLAS
+118 IRVVRLGGARLLAS
-132 THPAERAGDLPRRLT
+132 TFATDQSGELPRRLS
-147 RDEKWLFDLGQE
+147 REEKWLFDLGQE
-159 LRAAADTNQAEG
+159 LRAAADTNRSEG
-171 VFRKPQIDVSR
+171 VFRKRQIDVSR
-182 VGSGRI
+182 VGADRI
-188 RVTVPYLA
+188 RVTVPYLS
-196 DGAIAGF
+196 DGEIAGF
-203 VQHERPLEAVASA
+203 VQQERPLQSVPPV
-216 RAPLPWPLLVV
+216 RAPLPLLLLVL
-227 LPVALLWLV
+227 LPLAVLWLV
-236 ALALNRSGGAATSAT
+236 ALFLNREGGVAPRGT
-251 RWILFLVA
+251 RWVLFLMA
-259 LGLFSAAWYLYSSR
+259 LALFSAAWFFYAERAGAGLRDIASDGQA
-273 AVAGLEGI
+273 AVAE
-281 AGDGNASVASAYTEL
+281 AYQEL
-296 RARVAGDAADRAT
+296 RARVGSDAAAADQ
-309 DAGSANP
+309 ANP
-316 WDVDIFQRPR
+316 WDVDEFQRPR
-326 GLLAADGRMNA
+326 GLMGADGSA
-337 EATEATLESFRRPF
+337 IESAQQAAFEAVAAPLKKSF
-351 VRSLWGNWALGAVI
+351 WGSWVLGVLI

-396 GMLILVFFPFIYGIT
+396 GMLVLVFFPFIYGIA

-431 GLQNYVD
+431 GFRNYIDIIGDVD
-438 ILGNFD
+438 
-444 VAKRTAEGWVIN
+444 VVRRTAEGLVIN

-465 ITICWTM
+465 ITICWTV
-472 SNVAVGVGL
+472 SNVTVGVTL
-481 GMTLALVLNT
+481 GMILALALNT
-491 PGLRFKAIYRV
+491 PGLRFKPIYRV

-533 IQMFGGEPVAWFDGV
+533 IQMFGGKPVAWFDGV
-548 FSSFITGLATNG
+548 FSSFMTGLIANG

-613 ILSVVWTFNMFNV
+613 ILSVVWTFNMFNI

-631 GGEPAGANEILITK
+631 GGAPAGANEILITK

>member
-1 MTELAHYRATRATAD
+1 MSDLAHYRKTRAAAAD
-16 TPARRVLRFLMQ
+16 TPARRTLRFMLQ
-28 PAALGLLLALLAAS
+28 PAALGLLLALLVAAM
-42 LLGNWFHRQAAASF
+42 LGNWFHRQAATSLLA
-56 LSEERARI
+56 EEQTRI
-64 AILEGSALADFVA
+64 AILEGSALADLVA
-77 GKLAVPAESLP
+77 GTLAANPDDLAPLQ
-88 GDEGA
+88 A
-93 AGPDPVALLQPALL
+93 AVD
-107 DWVDRTPDDDS
+107 DWVQRSSGDDS
-118 IRVVRLGGAQLLAS
+118 VRVVRLGGARLLAS
-132 THPAERAGDLPRRLT
+132 THSSERAGELPRRLT
-147 RDEKWLFDLGQE
+147 SDEKWLFDLGQE

-171 VFRKPQIDVSR
+171 VFRKPQVDVSR
-182 VGSGRI
+182 PASGRI
-188 RVTVPYLA
+188 RVTVPYLG

-203 VQHERPLEAVASA
+203 VQHELPLEAPATV
-216 RAPLPWPLLVV
+216 RPPLPFALLLV
-227 LPVALLWLV
+227 LPLAVFWIVALG
-236 ALALNRSGGAATSAT
+236 LNRSGDPAKGAA

-273 AVAGLEGI
+273 AVSGLE
-281 AGDGNASVASAYTEL
+281 AAANDGNAAVAAAYLDL
-296 RARVAGDAADRAT
+296 RERALGAPASDVT
-309 DAGSANP
+309 GGGGAPNP
-316 WDVDIFQRPR
+316 WDVDVFQRPR
-326 GLLAADGRMNA
+326 GLLDADGQVNPQ
-337 EATEATLESFRRPF
+337 ATEAALESFRQPF
-351 VRSLWGNWALGAVI
+351 ARSLWGNWALGAVI

-383 YRYAYLY
+383 FRYAYLY
-390 VTPAMV
+390 VTPAML
-396 GMLILVFFPFIYGIT
+396 GMLVLVFFPFIYGIT

-438 ILGNFD
+438 IIGDVD
-444 VAKRTAEGWVIN
+444 VARRTAEGWVIN

-465 ITICWTM
+465 ITVCWTV
-472 SNVAVGVGL
+472 SNVAIGVGL
-481 GMTLALVLNT
+481 GMVLALALNT
-491 PGLRFKAIYRV
+491 PGLRFKPIYRV

-598 SITLPLLKPTLVPAV
+598 RITLPLLKPTLVPAV

>member
-1 MTELAHYRATRATAD
+1 MIDLAQHRKTQAATAD
-16 TPARRVLRFLMQ
+16 TPARRTLRFMAQ
-28 PAALGLLLALLAAS
+28 PAALGLLLALLAS
-42 LLGNWFHRQAAASF
+42 VLLGNWFHRQAAVGLVADEQS
-56 LSEERARI
+56 RI

-77 GKLAVPAESLP
+77 GKLAADPDGTDSL
-88 GDEGA
+88 
-93 AGPDPVALLQPALL
+93 QSALL
-107 DWVDRTPDDDS
+107 DWVERSPYDDS

-132 THPAERAGDLPRRLT
+132 THVAERTETLPRRLT

-159 LRAAADTNQAEG
+159 LRAAADTNRAEG

-182 VGSGRI
+182 PTPNRI
-188 RVTVPYLA
+188 RVTVPYL
-196 DGAIAGF
+196 DEGVIAGF
-203 VQHERPLEAVASA
+203 VQHERPLDVSAVVI
-216 RAPLPWPLLVV
+216 RPPLPLSWLLIVPLAVV
-227 LPVALLWLV
+227 WL
-236 ALALNRSGGAATSAT
+236 AATRLNPAGGVAAGAN
-251 RWILFLVA
+251 RWILFILALVV
-259 LGLFSAAWYLYSSR
+259 FSAAWYLYSGR
-273 AVAGLEGI
+273 AVDSLAGM
-281 AGDGNASVASAYTEL
+281 AGDGQSAVAQSYQEL
-296 RARVAGDAADRAT
+296 RDRVAGDAAGRMTGGGTAV
-309 DAGSANP
+309 DA
-316 WDVDIFQRPR
+316 WDVDEFQRPR
-326 GLLAADGRMNA
+326 GLLAADGRIDPA
-337 EATEATLESFRRPF
+337 ASAAAIAAFQRPF
-351 VRSLWGNWALGAVI
+351 AKALWGNWVLGAVI
-365 LAFFALGAARK
+365 LAIFALGVARRV
-376 LRETVSE
+376 RETLSE
-383 YRYAYLY
+383 FRHAYLY

-396 GMLILVFFPFIYGIT
+396 GMLVLVFFPFIYGIT

-423 QPLTELFV
+423 QPLTELWV
-431 GLQNYVD
+431 GLQNYID
-438 ILGNFD
+438 ILGSFD

-465 ITICWTM
+465 ITICWTV

-481 GMTLALVLNT
+481 GMLLALALNT
-491 PGLRFKAIYRV
+491 PGLRGKAIYRV

-548 FSSFITGLATNG
+548 FTSFMTGLATNG

-598 SITLPLLKPTLVPAV
+598 RITLPLLKPTLVPAV